1 LRISEYLYPT
11 IVIVLFIEALFEVV
25 ISKRNSTTLIKKGAI
40 DIAPHLLPWMAFVYG
55 IKFSGSFIEYFVTK
69 PVLPS
74 AWLISFGTLVIAA
87 KVLKFWA
94 ISTLGHY
101 WSMKVLILPGS
112 QTVSGGPYRWI
123 RHPNYVAVVTEVI
136 AIPLMGKAFITA
148 TIVTILFSILLY
160 LRIKAEEQALI
171 QYTDYSKTMGDKRR
185 FIP

>member
-1 LRISEYLYPT
+1 VNLIYPAVL
-11 IVIVLFIEALFEVV
+11 VILFIEALFEVA
-25 ISKRNSTTLIKKGAI
+25 ISKRNSTALIKKGAI
-40 DIAPHLLPWMAFVYG
+40 DIAPHLLPWMASVYG
-55 IKFSGSFIEYFVTK
+55 IKFCGSLTEYFLTK
-69 PVLPS
+69 PVLTP
-74 AWLISFGTLVIAA
+74 AWLIFFGALVIAA
-87 KVLKFWA
+87 KILKFWA
-94 ISTLGHY
+94 ISTLGQY
-101 WSMKVLILPGS
+101 WSMKVLILPGT

-148 TIVTILFSILLY
+148 MIVTILFSILLY